1 MSHGKCVETF
11 WNMIS
16 IVPRRRRG
24 GKCLWFH
31 FIIFS
36 FYLLFLPLLAFPGS
50 SASSGGVG
58 AFTFIFLCSLFS
70 FFLSLVF
77 SFFFPSLLWFHYW
90 LFLLLRFPF
99 ISFSFP
105 LLFLLFLCRGL
116 CRGGA
121 RLLPALGSHCGGFGY
136 GVFFSSVSIPPS
148 RLKSWNFTFA
158 FKFAFEPYA
167 CKRKARN
174 SMNHHNIS
182 ACHISLN
189 IKSE

>member
-1 MSHGKCVETF
+1 MANVLRLSETWYPSSQDVEEVGNAYGFT
-11 WNMIS
+11 
-16 IVPRRRRG
+16 
-24 GKCLWFH
+24 
-31 FIIFS
+31 
-36 FYLLFLPLLAFPGS
+36 LLFFP
-50 SASSGGVG
+50 
-58 AFTFIFLCSLFS
+58 FIFYSFPFSPSLGPQLRLVGWGLLLLFFFVPFFS